1 MAEQKHTPGPWIFSE
16 FCKADGSPIETVDD
30 VADTVRQSAQRGT
43 RAQLFGVSLD
53 DADAPD
59 AEGRSTVVCYTGNG
73 PNAHNNARLIAA
85 APDLLAA
92 LKEALSELATEYPI
106 ASRLAGNWPEMV
118 PVFER
123 INAAIAKAEGR

>member
-1 MAEQKHTPGPWIFSE
+1 MAHTPGPWIFSE

-30 VADTVRQSAQRGT
+30 VADTVSKSARRST

-59 AEGRSTVVCYTGNG
+59 AEGLSTVVCYTGNG

-92 LKEALSELATEYPI
+92 LKLVVTCYPAAI
-106 ASRLAGNWPEMV
+106 ASLPDDGM
-118 PVFER
+118 ER
-123 INAAIAKAEGR
+123 VHAAIAKAEGR

>member
-53 DADAPD
+53 DADKPD
-59 AEGRSTVVCYTGNG
+59 SEGRSTVVCYTGNG

-85 APDLLAA
+85 APDLLYACKYA
-92 LKEALSELATEYPI
+92 LGTLMHEPQIADRALWPLPQTLDTLA
-106 ASRLAGNWPEMV
+106 V
-118 PVFER
+118 
-123 INAAIAKAEGR
+123 AIDKAEGR